1 VFNDGTT
8 IDGDISNVDKNTVYI
23 IPAGLSFPEEVRME
37 NIDTLKLNDGKLLVA
52 DGKVLLL
59 YSNGQFIE
67 PGVKSNTTSPG
78 FEDYDVE
85 YVIIPNW
92 SVNLYTGYPLIKGG
106 TFKFYD
112 QLSPVIGLSIGTP
125 YGIFLGDF
133 FMNVISEIAYYKFR
147 DSNRGEDA
155 EGDFE
160 GFAYQIGVS
169 PGFFIGDATI
179 SLTLCTGIYHAGP
192 GLIGGGSIDLPIG
205 SFITKKYANN
215 KFIKNNA
222 DTIESFEIRIT
233 SRANAVQKEDEGF
246 TGWLGGG
253 ISLGFEF

>member
-1 VFNDGTT
+1 
-8 IDGDISNVDKNTVYI
+8 
-23 IPAGLSFPEEVRME
+23 M
-37 NIDTLKLNDGKLLVA
+37 NDGKLLVA

-133 FMNVISEIAYYKFR
+133 FIMQR
-147 DSNRGEDA
+147 
-155 EGDFE
+155 
-160 GFAYQIGVS
+160 
-169 PGFFIGDATI
+169 
-179 SLTLCTGIYHAGP
+179 
-192 GLIGGGSIDLPIG
+192 SI
-205 SFITKKYANN
+205 N
-215 KFIKNNA
+215 
-222 DTIESFEIRIT
+222 
-233 SRANAVQKEDEGF
+233 Q
-246 TGWLGGG
+246 
-253 ISLGFEF
+253 